1 MKDLDY
7 EYLKMYHEYTTD
19 ENLVAIHPR
28 IPKSL
33 KDDFFKIIPCGKSMS
48 VVIRDILIS
57 YVLEKQRE
65 ETQNHINTTQQNG
78 DNT

>member
-1 MKDLDY
+1 
-7 EYLKMYHEYTTD
+7 
-19 ENLVAIHPR
+19 
-28 IPKSL
+28 
-33 KDDFFKIIPCGKSMS
+33 MS